1 MKINRKNGLRKMQ
14 VTDVIIPLLKG
25 GWYHRVSPVKEKPH
39 VLRGDVYFMSKT
51 VFVVPVSPKTYR
63 KVKLSNICKNTN
75 KNMKKT
81 LTYTKK

>member
-39 VLRGDVYFMSKT
+39 VLRGDVYYLTEYLKFC
-51 VFVVPVSPKTYR
+51 R
-63 KVKLSNICKNTN
+63 KAKYIQ
-75 KNMKKT
+75 
-81 LTYTKK
+81 

>member
-39 VLRGDVYFMSKT
+39 VLRGDIYC
-51 VFVVPVSPKTYR
+51 VFY
-63 KVKLSNICKNTN
+63 LIENLYCF
-75 KNMKKT
+75 
-81 LTYTKK
+81 

>member
-39 VLRGDVYFMSKT
+39 VLRGDILFITQYSIK
-51 VFVVPVSPKTYR
+51 YI
-63 KVKLSNICKNTN
+63 VKKCKIIVKNT
-75 KNMKKT
+75 
-81 LTYTKK
+81 

>member
-39 VLRGDVYFMSKT
+39 VLRGDIYLMLWQIKRILWITKSK
-51 VFVVPVSPKTYR
+51 K
-63 KVKLSNICKNTN
+63 
-75 KNMKKT
+75 
-81 LTYTKK
+81 

>member
-39 VLRGDVYFMSKT
+39 VLRGDIYLFILESRTRTGKHISKQ
-51 VFVVPVSPKTYR
+51 R
-63 KVKLSNICKNTN
+63 KKCEKRQCFDDG
-75 KNMKKT
+75 
-81 LTYTKK
+81 

>member
-39 VLRGDVYFMSKT
+39 VLRGDIYLLPYL
-51 VFVVPVSPKTYR
+51 VVRALCGIFEKGISER
-63 KVKLSNICKNTN
+63 NANRIEFDGR
-75 KNMKKT
+75 
-81 LTYTKK
+81 